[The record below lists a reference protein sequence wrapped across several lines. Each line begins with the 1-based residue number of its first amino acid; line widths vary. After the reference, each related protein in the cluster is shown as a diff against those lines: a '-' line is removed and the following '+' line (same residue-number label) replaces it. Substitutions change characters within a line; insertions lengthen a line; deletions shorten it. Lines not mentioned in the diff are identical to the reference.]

1 MTPRPTAIV
10 GALPTLR
17 PFIGPEEL
25 ARTSGHAELLR
36 LGANESA
43 FGASLATVAAM
54 RSSLERIAWYGDPE
68 STELREALAPRLG
81 CGVGN
86 LIVGSGIDDLLC
98 LIVRAYL
105 DPGEA
110 AVATQG
116 TYPTFAYHVAGY
128 GGRLVAVP
136 YAASGG
142 LQLAALA
149 REAVATNARIAYVA
163 NPDSP
168 SGSFSPRDEI
178 EAFRAALPPDC
189 LFVLDEA
196 YAEFAP
202 RDELLPFDESDP
214 RIVRT
219 RTFSKAYGLAG
230 ARIGYIHGHADA
242 IANCNKVRTQYGV
255 NRVAQA
261 GALAALGDVDFVAEV
276 VRETAAGRAEYEE
289 LGRKLGLATLP
300 SRTNFTCFD
309 LGSRERAEAMVA
321 ELLRRAVFIRKPA
334 APPLDGHVRVTVGRP
349 DERRRFARAF
359 AAALGTPEAVAKR

>member
-10 GALPTLR
+10 GALPSLR

-25 ARTSGHAELLR
+25 SRTSGHAELLR

-68 STELREALAPRLG
+68 STDLREALAARLG
-81 CGVGN
+81 CAVGN

-98 LIVRAYL
+98 LLVRAYVAA
-105 DPGEA
+105 GEA
-110 AVATQG
+110 AVATHG

-128 GGRLVAVP
+128 GGRLIPVP
-136 YAASGG
+136 YAANGR
-142 LQLAALA
+142 LQLEALA
-149 REAVATNARIAYVA
+149 GAAVAAKARIVYVA

-168 SGSFSPRDEI
+168 SGSFAPRAEI
-178 EAFRAALPPDC
+178 EAFRAALPPEC

-202 RDELLPFDESDP
+202 QDELPSFDASDP

-230 ARIGYIHGHADA
+230 ARVGYVHGHCDV

-261 GALAALGDVDFVAEV
+261 GAFAALGDSGFVATV
-276 VRETAAGRAEYEE
+276 VRETATGRAEYER
-289 LGRKLGLATLP
+289 LGRRLGLATLP
-300 SRTNFTCFD
+300 SHTNFTCFD
-309 LGSRERAEAMVA
+309 LGSRERAEATVA

-334 APPLDGHVRVTVGRP
+334 APPLDGHVRVTVGVA
-349 DERRRFARAF
+349 DERARFARAF
-359 AAALGTPEAVAKR
+359 AAALGAPAVLSKR